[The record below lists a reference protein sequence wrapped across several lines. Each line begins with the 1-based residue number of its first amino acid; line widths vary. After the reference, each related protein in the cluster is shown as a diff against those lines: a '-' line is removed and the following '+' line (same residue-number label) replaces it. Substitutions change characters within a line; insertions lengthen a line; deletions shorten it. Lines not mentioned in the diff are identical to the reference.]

1 VPLIVYNTVA
11 TPYLIRLIEWGA
23 GVVVHSATKY
33 IGGHG
38 TAIGGVIV
46 DSGRSLSRDAI
57 RGELSRLLRAT
68 SYETIA
74 VSNLNDTCQMYDI
87 ICCLFTIKLSKRGK

>member
-74 VSNLNDTCQMYDI
+74 VRNLNDTCQMYDI
-87 ICCLFTIKLSKRGK
+87 ICCSFAIKLLKRGM